1 MTKGKL
7 HFREPGSQA
16 EIQGG
21 VSVEDDGAVGWVLV
35 FKNQRNPYRAFNE
48 RKREPQD
55 PGLHVYIY
63 MCV

>member
-16 EIQGG
+16 EIQGGEWGG

-35 FKNQRNPYRAFNE
+35 FKNQRN
-48 RKREPQD
+48 
-55 PGLHVYIY
+55 L
-63 MCV
+63 